1 MNNPSMPQH
10 FGPYRV
16 TRPLGRGGM
25 GTVYAAADESGQPA
39 AIKVLSPSLA
49 GETGFRSRFEAEIE
63 SLRKLLH
70 PNIVRLYGFGE
81 QDGLLFFAMELV
93 EGSSLEKELQ
103 NGRRFEWREVA
114 EFALQICRALRHAHD
129 HGVIH
134 RDIKPANLLLAEDG
148 TVKLTDFG
156 IARLFGHRLTGAG
169 GVIGTAEYMAPEQAD
184 GRPVTQQ
191 ADLYS
196 LGCVMYALL
205 AGRPPF
211 RASSFPA
218 VLHMQRYE
226 QPESLSHFAPD
237 VPKPLVGVVHRLLA
251 KSAEERYPN
260 AQLVARDLNAVLE
273 QTIDDVFSARPSRH
287 DSTHTGAV
295 AVLAQDEPGGEAA
308 ASLSAQPST
317 SRFTQVERRPSPP
330 EPTSALRTL
339 LAPQTIVLVA
349 MLVGLLIGLAYL
361 VRGPSDDEMW
371 QKIQAAAAA
380 VDAPEK
386 LVQVEGDIER
396 LLARVPADDP
406 RRETLRGLRESIGI
420 IRLDRK
426 ARRTLANPEQL
437 ADVSPCERLFARA
450 ISHAE
455 TDPAK
460 AAGMLEALVDLYDVP
475 GESSDNSRRC
485 VILARRQLEQLRPL
499 AKQQDTDQRAIL
511 EGRLERAEQLRA
523 TDPAAAQK
531 IWQAVVRHYSDQP
544 WAAEW
549 VAKARS
555 ALEETKAPK

>member
-1 MNNPSMPQH
+1 
-10 FGPYRV
+10 
-16 TRPLGRGGM
+16 M
-25 GTVYAAADESGQPA
+25 GTVYAAADEAGQPA

-49 GETGFRSRFEAEIE
+49 GEPGFRSRFEAEIE

-114 EFALQICRALRHAHD
+114 EIALQICRALRHAHD

-148 TVKLTDFG
+148 AVKLTDFG

-196 LGCVMYALL
+196 LGCVLYALL

-211 RASSFPA
+211 RAASFPA

-226 QPESLSHFAPD
+226 QPESLGHLAPD
-237 VPKPLVGVVHRLLA
+237 APKPLVGIVHRLLA

-260 AQLVARDLNAVLE
+260 AQFVARELNAVLE
-273 QTIDDVFSARPSRH
+273 QTIDDAFGNRPSRH
-287 DSTHTGAV
+287 DSTHTNDSAPLAV
-295 AVLAQDEPGGEAA
+295 DDGDTNAA
-308 ASLSAQPST
+308 ATPAPSGT
-317 SRFTQVERRPSPP
+317 SRFTPVARHPSPQ
-330 EPTSALRTL
+330 EPTSVLRTL

-349 MLVGLLIGLAYL
+349 MLAALLIGLAYL
-361 VRGPSDDEMW
+361 VRGPSDDELW

-380 VDAPEK
+380 VDSPEK
-386 LVQVEGDIER
+386 LVQAEGDIER
-396 LLARVPADDP
+396 LLARLPADDP
-406 RRETLRGLRESIGI
+406 RRDALRGYRETIGI

-437 ADVSPCERLFARA
+437 ADASACERLFAQA
-450 ISHAE
+450 IGHAE
-455 TDPAK
+455 TDPPK
-460 AAGMLEALVDLYDVP
+460 AVKLLEALVDLYDVP
-475 GESSDNSRRC
+475 GETSDNSRRC
-485 VILARRQLEQLRPL
+485 VSLARRQLDRLRPL
-499 AKQQDTDQRAIL
+499 VHEQAADQRAIL
-511 EGRLERAEQLRA
+511 ESRLARADELK
-523 TDPAAAQK
+523 TSDLAAARK

-544 WAAEW
+544 WAAAW
-549 VAKARS
+549 VAKAQT
-555 ALEETKAPK
+555 ALEEANKSK

>member
-1 MNNPSMPQH
+1 MNNPPMPQH

-25 GTVYAAADESGQPA
+25 GTVYAAADEAGQPA

-49 GETGFRSRFEAEIE
+49 GESGFRSRFEAEIE

-114 EFALQICRALRHAHD
+114 EIALQICRALRHAHD

-148 TVKLTDFG
+148 AVKLTDFG

-196 LGCVMYALL
+196 LGCVLYALL

-211 RASSFPA
+211 RAASFPA

-226 QPESLSHFAPD
+226 QPESLSHLAPD
-237 VPKPLVGVVHRLLA
+237 VPKPLVGIVHRLLA
-251 KSAEERYPN
+251 KSEEERYPN
-260 AQLVARDLNAVLE
+260 AQFVARELNAVLE
-273 QTIDDVFSARPSRH
+273 QTIDDIFSARPSRH
-287 DSTHTGAV
+287 DSTHTG
-295 AVLAQDEPGGEAA
+295 D
-308 ASLSAQPST
+308 SAQLAVDDGDAEVAATPAPSGT
-317 SRFTQVERRPSPP
+317 SRFTPVAPHPSPQ

-339 LAPQTIVLVA
+339 IAPQTIVLVA

-361 VRGPSDDEMW
+361 VRGPSDDELW

-380 VDAPEK
+380 VDSPEK
-386 LVQVEGDIER
+386 LVQAEGDIER

-426 ARRTLANPEQL
+426 ARRTVANPEQL
-437 ADVSPCERLFARA
+437 ADTSACERMFAHA
-450 ISHAE
+450 IGHAE
-455 TDPAK
+455 SDPAK
-460 AAGMLEALVDLYDVP
+460 AVKLLEALVDLYDVP
-475 GESSDNSRRC
+475 GETSDNTRRC
-485 VILARRQLEQLRPL
+485 VNLARRQLEQLRPL
-499 AKQQDTDQRAIL
+499 VKQQDTDQRAIL
-511 EGRLERAEQLRA
+511 EGRLSRAEELRA
-523 TDPAAAQK
+523 TDPVAAQK
-531 IWQAVVRHYSDQP
+531 IWQAIVRHYSDEP

-555 ALEETKAPK
+555 ALEQANKSK